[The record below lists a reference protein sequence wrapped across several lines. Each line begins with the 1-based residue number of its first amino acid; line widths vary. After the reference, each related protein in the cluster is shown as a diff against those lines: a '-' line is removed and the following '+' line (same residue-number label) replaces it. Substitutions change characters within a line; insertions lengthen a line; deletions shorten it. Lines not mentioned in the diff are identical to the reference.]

1 MKLIIVNKNDMGT
14 LKQALNVE
22 ADILLIQDGAYFLN
36 NAVADTP
43 DFGDRKVYA
52 LGVDVEKRGL
62 VDRMV
67 PEAELIN
74 YDEMVDLLFSGATVV
89 NL

>member
-1 MKLIIVNKNDMGT
+1 MKLIVVNKNDMGT
-14 LKQALNVE
+14 LDQALSVD

-62 VDRMV
+62 ANRMV
-67 PEAELIN
+67 SGVELID
-74 YDEMVDLLFSGATVV
+74 YDGMVDLLFSGATVV

>member
-1 MKLIIVNKNDMGT
+1 MKLIVLNKNDMGT
-14 LKQALNVE
+14 LRQALSVE
-22 ADILLIQDGAYFLN
+22 AGILLIQDGVYFLN

-43 DFGDRKVYA
+43 DFGERKVYA

-62 VDRMV
+62 ADRLV
-67 PEAELIN
+67 NGVELID
-74 YDEMVDLLFSGATVV
+74 YDGMVDLLFSGSTVV